1 MASIQD
7 TAATSALNEDK
18 YINKLYDTSLDSQK
32 KLLDQNL
39 QENTGVLDQET
50 QNVQQQTDENLQRT
64 YVEAAKAAGVYSG
77 PGTPQISGG
86 AAAQAGLSQW
96 NQQAADTTALKG
108 NQNEADMEIE
118 RQRQLLASQYSA
130 AIKQAQ
136 ADNDMQRAQQLYEAA
151 KAEEAQL
158 LAYRKQAA
166 TMLAGKGDNSI
177 LDSIANGDTPARDT
191 TSETWEEVLKNEE
204 ALNKVY
210 DAQMESQRQG
220 LLMDYQKNLSDLEAQ
235 QAQQRAQTDKN
246 LTQTYVDALRKA
258 KNYAEVQS
266 AYGQGSGTQ
275 AQARLAQDTQMQK
288 ALTDLRGIQMGED
301 AQVGMDRLGIGQT
314 YRDAIAK
321 ANAENEAKRV
331 QALFDAAEKEEQTLM
346 ENQEFVG
353 QQYAKNNDYSIL
365 GKLYGLTQDQIDR
378 LQGTGAYAPVYYG
391 GSGGRGIG
399 GGVEE
404 KRGYYSGWSNKALQN
419 MANAGIAAY
428 EAKGNVLSSAAKK
441 ELSSPTVV
449 RGKTSSQK
457 YVK

>member
-1 MASIQD
+1 MATIKD
-7 TAATSALNEDK
+7 TAATSALNEDQ
-18 YINKLYDTSLDSQK
+18 YINKLYDASLDSQK

-39 QENTGVLDQET
+39 QENTGVLDQEK
-50 QNVQQQTDENLQRT
+50 QNVQQQTDDNLQRT
-64 YVEAAKAAGVYSG
+64 YVEAAKAAGVYSS
-77 PGTPQISGG
+77 PSTPKISGG

-108 NQNEADMEIE
+108 KQNEADMEIE

-136 ADNDMQRAQQLYEAA
+136 ADNDMQRAQQLYDAA
-151 KAEEAQL
+151 KEEEAQL

-177 LDSIANGDTPARDT
+177 MESIANGETPARDT
-191 TSETWEEVLKNEE
+191 TSETWADVLKNEE
-204 ALNKVY
+204 ALNKIY
-210 DAQMESQRQG
+210 DSQMESQRQG
-220 LLMDYQKNLSDLEAQ
+220 LLMDYQKGLSDLEAQ
-235 QAQQRAQTDKN
+235 QAQQRAQTDKD

-258 KNYAEVQS
+258 KNYAEVQN
-266 AYGQGSGTQ
+266 AYGQGSGAQ
-275 AQARLAQDTQMQK
+275 AQARLAQDTQLQK
-288 ALTDLRGIQMGED
+288 ALTDLRGVQMGKD
-301 AQVGMDRLGIGQT
+301 AQAGMDRFGIGQT

-378 LQGTGAYAPVYYG
+378 MQGTGAYAPVYYG
-391 GSGGRGIG
+391 EDDTPTYRGTGSGSGG
-399 GGVEE
+399 
-404 KRGYYSGWSNKALQN
+404 
-419 MANAGIAAY
+419 
-428 EAKGNVLSSAAKK
+428 
-441 ELSSPTVV
+441 
-449 RGKTSSQK
+449 TSSNAVLAPT
-457 YVK
+457 YVQRNAYITSSDPVMQAIRQAQMRQTAGK